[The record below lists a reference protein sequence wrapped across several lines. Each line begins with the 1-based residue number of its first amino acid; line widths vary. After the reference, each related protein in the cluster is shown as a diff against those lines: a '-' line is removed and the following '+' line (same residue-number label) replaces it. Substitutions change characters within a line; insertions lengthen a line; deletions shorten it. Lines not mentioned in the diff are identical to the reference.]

1 MFGKAPHLL
10 FGKDQLPVDE
20 HIELT
25 GLTNDQFRLNVESI
39 FNFGRETHGTR
50 FVVSNMAI
58 LGFDLHVKPPPETM
72 VPNVPERKWV
82 VEKDLA
88 LDGCAC

>member
-1 MFGKAPHLL
+1 MFGKASHLL

-25 GLTNDQFRLNVESI
+25 GLANDQFRLNVEGI

-58 LGFDLHVKPPPETM
+58 LDFDLHEKPPVATM
-72 VPNVPERKWV
+72 GPDVPERKGD
-82 VEKDLA
+82 VEILA
-88 LDGCAC
+88 WRGLE